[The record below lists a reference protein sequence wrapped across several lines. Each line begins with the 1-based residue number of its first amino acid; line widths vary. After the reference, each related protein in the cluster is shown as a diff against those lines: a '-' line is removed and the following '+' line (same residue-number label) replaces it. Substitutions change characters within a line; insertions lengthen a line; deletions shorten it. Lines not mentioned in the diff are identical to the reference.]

1 MSHDLGLFSIKQG
14 ATTSEVRAAYLS
26 CKEGKEVSWP
36 STSDFSS
43 FILLL
48 KQKYP
53 NLNSLSNDQVDES
66 PWSSGFIEGQGYI
79 IVSIAFSRAS
89 EVGNFIWSLLE
100 NNELIVF
107 DPQVDKAYLG
117 ANELLEIKEQK
128 MWWQFWK

>member
-1 MSHDLGLFSIKQG
+1 MSHDLGFFSIKQG
-14 ATTSEVRAAYLS
+14 ATTSEVRTAYLS
-26 CKEGKEVSWP
+26 CNEGKEVAWP
-36 STSDFSS
+36 NTSDFSS

-53 NLNSLSNDQVDES
+53 NLNSLSDDQVDES
-66 PWSSGFIEGQGYI
+66 PWSSGFIEGHGYI

-100 NNELIVF
+100 NHKLIVF